1 MRNPARL
8 AAELSGRPLLLAPQ
22 AVPALAR
29 ALLLPDDGRMR
40 TPFAR
45 ILSSARRLVSA
56 HGEDEAPAAPSCYAP
71 RWLGEPEAVGFGWS
85 LHDGVACIEIDGPL
99 MAGEGFGWGDAWY
112 LGYDGLACAYEEIF
126 SDARVRAVFE
136 IIRSPGGV
144 VDEGLPQLA
153 RIKRQGRQAGGGVP
167 VWSYARY
174 AYSAAYWVASSS
186 DRILASREGGVG
198 SIGAVITHCDM
209 SAALEKDGFKVT
221 AFKFGARKTDGTSLE
236 PLSETAS
243 ASLQAEVDQ
252 AGRWFV
258 ADVLAGRP
266 NLTEEAVLATEA
278 GCFYGESDVPALSG
292 LGHGLV
298 DQIMTERAAFVALR
312 ELVAA
317 PSSTNPAPPSG
328 GAPAAAKETDMKR
341 SSVVAALK
349 RAGLKGRQLKK
360 VEDELPEDEASEEDD
375 ADAENEDTDAEDQD
389 PDAED
394 QDPDAEGDDD
404 AADAESDDPDA
415 GDEDA
420 DAEDDDD
427 QVDARTA
434 KAIMDLPQA
443 RGREKLARS
452 LAFTRGMTVR
462 RASRLLADAPR
473 GETLASRM
481 NGRDP
486 RVTPSGARAGGGK
499 PGEKLMAAAKARADK
514 KAKAGRR

>member
-8 AAELSGRPLLLAPQ
+8 AAELSGRPLLLAPHM
-22 AVPALAR
+22 VPALAR
-29 ALLLPDDGRMR
+29 ALMLPSDGQMR

-56 HGEDEAPAAPSCYAP
+56 QGEDEAPAAPSCYAP
-71 RWLGEPEAVGFGWS
+71 HWLGEPDDTGFGWS
-85 LHDGVACIEIDGPL
+85 LRDGVACIEVDGPL
-99 MAGEGFGWGDAWY
+99 MAEGFGWGDCWY
-112 LGYDGLACAYEEIF
+112 HGYDTLIAAYEEIF
-126 SDARVRAVFE
+126 ADARVKAVFE
-136 IIRSPGGV
+136 ITRSPGGV
-144 VDEGLPQLA
+144 VDAGLPELA
-153 RIKRQGRQAGGGVP
+153 ALKRRGRQAAGGVP
-167 VWSYARY
+167 VWTFARY
-174 AYSAAYWVASSS
+174 AYSAAYWLASSS
-186 DRILASREGGVG
+186 DRILASRESGVG

-221 AFKFGARKTDGTSLE
+221 AFKFGARKTDGSSME
-236 PLSETAS
+236 PLSDTA
-243 ASLQAEVDQ
+243 ADSLQAEVDQ

-278 GCFYGESDVPALSG
+278 GCFYGESDDPALSG

-298 DQIMTERAAFVALR
+298 DQIMTERAAFAALR

-317 PSSTNPAPPSG
+317 PSPKTPAPPSG

-375 ADAENEDTDAEDQD
+375 ADAENDDPDAEDQD

-394 QDPDAEGDDD
+394 QDT
-404 AADAESDDPDA
+404 DAESDDDDA
-415 GDEDA
+415 DAENDDPAAEDEDA
-420 DAEDDDD
+420 DAEDEDDK
-427 QVDARTA
+427 VDARTA

-452 LAFTRGMTVR
+452 LAFTSGMTVR
-462 RASRLLADAPR
+462 KASKLLSAAPR
-473 GETLASRM
+473 GDTLASRM
-481 NGRDP
+481 SGRDP
-486 RVTPSGARAGGGK
+486 RVTPSGSRGGSAGK
-499 PGEKLMAAAKARADK
+499 PSDRLLAAAKARADK
-514 KAKAGRR
+514 SKPARR